1 MNVCLY
7 FHGFMLCFMLASTVH
22 NLDCYSTSVYLWLC
36 ILFLLI
42 VNLLLTLGFI
52 LIMCVHLQ
60 LYSFCLFYFVC
71 RSFLLIYSI
80 RLCLSLQFPLS
91 SLNFLVLLHA
101 FWWWMLFNCFAL
113 CLFHLLLPLPPC
125 FLLLFVLFFGLFVCL
140 FVFCL
145 FFCRHFIFS
154 SICYYDCYSYD
165 RFYYRRF
172 FAKIVLLL
180 SVCNLYQG
188 QVARQAFVP

>member
-60 LYSFCLFYFVC
+60 LYSFCLFYFC
-71 RSFLLIYSI
+71 LPFFSTYSQYYVMSAFAI
-80 RLCLSLQFPLS
+80 S
-91 SLNFLVLLHA
+91 LVLLNFFSLVTCFLVMNA
-101 FWWWMLFNCFAL
+101 LFNCFVL
-113 CLFHLLLPLPPC
+113 CLLHLLSPLLPC
-125 FLLLFVLFFGLFVCL
+125 FLLLF
-140 FVFCL
+140 
-145 FFCRHFIFS
+145 FS
-154 SICYYDCYSYD
+154 S
-165 RFYYRRF
+165 
-172 FAKIVLLL
+172 
-180 SVCNLYQG
+180 
-188 QVARQAFVP
+188 

>member
-1 MNVCLY
+1 MYVCLY
-7 FHGFMLCFMLASTVH
+7 FHGFVH

-42 VNLLLTLGFI
+42 VNLLLMLGFI

-91 SLNFLVLLHA
+91 SLNFFSLVTCFLVMNA
-101 FWWWMLFNCFAL
+101 LFNCFAPVYFTSSSPYHPVFCSFFFFL
-113 CLFHLLLPLPPC
+113 VGILFY
-125 FLLLFVLFFGLFVCL
+125 FLL
-140 FVFCL
+140 
-145 FFCRHFIFS
+145 
-154 SICYYDCYSYD
+154 YM
-165 RFYYRRF
+165 
-172 FAKIVLLL
+172 LLWL
-180 SVCNLYQG
+180 L
-188 QVARQAFVP
+188 

>member
-91 SLNFLVLLHA
+91 SLNFFSLVTCFLVMNA
-101 FWWWMLFNCFAL
+101 LFNCFVL
-113 CLFHLLLPLPPC
+113 CLLHLLLPLPPC
-125 FLLLFVLFFGLFVCL
+125 FLLLYF
-140 FVFCL
+140 
-145 FFCRHFIFS
+145 FS
-154 SICYYDCYSYD
+154 S
-165 RFYYRRF
+165 
-172 FAKIVLLL
+172 
-180 SVCNLYQG
+180 
-188 QVARQAFVP
+188 